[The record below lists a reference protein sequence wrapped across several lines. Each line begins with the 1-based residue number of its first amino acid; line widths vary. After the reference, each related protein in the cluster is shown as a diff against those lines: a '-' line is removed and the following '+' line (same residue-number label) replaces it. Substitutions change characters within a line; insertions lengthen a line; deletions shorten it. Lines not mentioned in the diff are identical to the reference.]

1 MTDPSPEP
9 AMIEVLP
16 EAIQLDIDAAD
27 ASAAIRAVA
36 APLVAAGRVT
46 AAYVD
51 AAVAREATFPTGLP
65 TEPEPI
71 AVPHADP
78 DGVIVP
84 SIAIG
89 RLRAPVEFIEMAT
102 LDRRLP
108 VRLVL
113 LLALQSKDQAAVLSQ
128 LIRAVQDRELLGVM
142 LASPSPG
149 DIARRLRS
157 VLSRNA

>member
-1 MTDPSPEP
+1 MDPSAEP
-9 AMIEVLP
+9 AILEVLP

-46 AAYVD
+46 EAYVE
-51 AAVAREATFPTGLP
+51 AAVVREATFPTGLP
-65 TEPEPI
+65 TVPEPI

-78 DGVIVP
+78 DGVLVP

-128 LIRAVQDRELLGVM
+128 LIRAVQDRELLAVM
-142 LASPSPG
+142 LASSDPA
-149 DIARRLRS
+149 DIAGRLRS
-157 VLSRNA
+157 ALSADA

>member
-1 MTDPSPEP
+1 MTDTPAEP
-9 AMIEVLP
+9 AMLEVLP

-36 APLVAAGRVT
+36 EPLVTAGRVT
-46 AAYVD
+46 EAYVE
-51 AAVAREATFPTGLP
+51 AAVVREAMFPTGLP
-65 TEPEPI
+65 TVPEPI

-78 DGVIVP
+78 DGVLVP

-128 LIRAVQDRELLGVM
+128 LIRAVQDRELLDVM
-142 LASPSPG
+142 LASPSPAEVA
-149 DIARRLRS
+149 DRLRS
-157 VLSRNA
+157 ALSADA